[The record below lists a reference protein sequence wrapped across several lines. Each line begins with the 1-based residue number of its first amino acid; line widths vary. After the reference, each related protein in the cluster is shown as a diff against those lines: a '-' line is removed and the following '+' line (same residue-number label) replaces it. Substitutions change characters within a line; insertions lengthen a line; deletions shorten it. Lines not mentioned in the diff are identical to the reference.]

1 MYPTSGAVIRSDIN
15 LVVEQAY
22 RADELL
28 IGAQVMPPL
37 AVAEKSST
45 FLKIEIAKGALMDA
59 VATERS
65 RGGSYGRISRQWTSD
80 NYDCVD
86 RGLEEA
92 VDDTDQK
99 DLRRFFNAEATAAKL
114 TMRNVKLAHEQRVA
128 AAIFNPTNFGSA
140 TNSTVAYE
148 AANLATIDA
157 PADILAAIERVSD
170 YGQMPDTIVI
180 PGQVFNRLKLSAK
193 LQAWVRGS
201 LNSERDAPITAQ
213 AIADSFRD
221 HGIKRVLLGRGKYN
235 TGKKGAAASI
245 SQIWANTYMWVGAT
259 NQGALT
265 TQDGGAGFT
274 MYWNAEGGLFVT
286 ETYRNESARSNMV
299 RVRQNTTEK
308 VVDGTAGTLI
318 ATQYA

>member
-1 MYPTSGAVIRSDIN
+1 MYPNAGATIRSDIN

-28 IGAQVMPPL
+28 IGSQVMPPMP
-37 AVAEKSST
+37 VAEKSGT
-45 FLKIEIAKGALMDA
+45 FLKIEIAGGALMDA
-59 VATERS
+59 VATERARS
-65 RGGSYGRISRQWTSD
+65 GSYGRITRKWTTD
-80 NYDCVD
+80 NYDCAD

-92 VDDTDQK
+92 VDDTDVK

-114 TMRNVKLAHEQRVA
+114 TMRNVKLAHEVRVA
-128 AAIFNPTNFGSA
+128 AAIFNTGNFGAA
-140 TNSTVAYE
+140 TNSTVAYTD
-148 AANLATIDA
+148 ANLATIDA
-157 PADILAAIERVSD
+157 PADILAAIERVTD
-170 YGQMPDTIVI
+170 NGQAPDTIVI

-201 LNSERDAPITAQ
+201 LHSERDSPITAQ

-221 HGIKRVLLGRGKYN
+221 HGIKRVLLGRGKHN

-245 SQIWANTYMWVGAT
+245 SQIWPNTHMWVGVT
-259 NQGALT
+259 NANAIDT
-265 TQDGGAGFT
+265 RDGGAGFT
-274 MYWNAEGGLFVT
+274 MYWNAEGGLFVS
-286 ETYRNESARSNMV
+286 ETYRSEQHRSNMV